1 LMGRREVRSGRGE
14 VAKAQLATTP
24 PHGRCG
30 CNGTWR
36 WRVQWRESGWRDAYR
51 CNRYVLQTPLG
62 LGGLNVGRLL
72 LLAHGLGNEAAG
84 GVAALERRR
93 PFRAWLRGVTAW
105 GILEVRPAFS
115 QREKEAGAVAS
126 HRGRRRRGQSGVS
139 PREFSKE
146 GGGGGV
152 SQREKEAGAAA
163 SHRWRRRR
171 GGRRLSDG
179 EGGGGGG
186 VSQREKEAGAVAS
199 HRGRRM

>member
-1 LMGRREVRSGRGE
+1 MMGRREVRSGRGE

-72 LLAHGLGNEAAG
+72 LFARGLGNEAAG

-126 HRGRRRRGQSGVS
+126 HRGRRTWGQWRLTEGV
-139 PREFSKE
+139 F
-146 GGGGGV
+146 
-152 SQREKEAGAAA
+152 
-163 SHRWRRRR
+163 
-171 GGRRLSDG
+171 
-179 EGGGGGG
+179 
-186 VSQREKEAGAVAS
+186 
-199 HRGRRM
+199 

>member
-1 LMGRREVRSGRGE
+1 MEPTYVFELGVAHRLHPELAERSAHINVVHAAVRVGHGRTSWRGGGGRYELVGRREVRSGRGG

-72 LLAHGLGNEAAG
+72 LFARGLGNEAAG

-93 PFRAWLRGVTAW
+93 PSL
-105 GILEVRPAFS
+105 ILN
-115 QREKEAGAVAS
+115 
-126 HRGRRRRGQSGVS
+126 
-139 PREFSKE
+139 
-146 GGGGGV
+146 
-152 SQREKEAGAAA
+152 
-163 SHRWRRRR
+163 
-171 GGRRLSDG
+171 
-179 EGGGGGG
+179 
-186 VSQREKEAGAVAS
+186 
-199 HRGRRM
+199 